1 MPTHSPHLTDVTTI
15 SRRSIYVK
23 LVCVAMFWGG
33 TFIAGRLLANHI
45 DPALAALG
53 RFFVAAVLLLII
65 TLKKE
70 GRLPK
75 LTASQWLLTAAM
87 GATGIAL
94 YNILFFNAL
103 THIEAGRTA
112 LFVSFSPVITAIV
125 ASLIYQEK
133 LSSINWLGIIIAFIG
148 VITIVSR
155 GNIPYLISHFSQS
168 VGIGEISM
176 ACAVMGWIAYTLL
189 GRKILSTLSPLAAT
203 TYAALWGFLF
213 LLLYT
218 LTDIQHHLH
227 SEISLSV
234 ITAILYL
241 SVLGTVVGFV
251 WYYEGIQQLGAAK
264 TVIFNNLVPLFAV
277 IFSALFLNEK
287 ITLSMIIGGLLV
299 VFGVRLTNKK

>member
-1 MPTHSPHLTDVTTI
+1 MPDTAHSAVHTPKVTTI
-15 SRRSIYVK
+15 YIK
-23 LVCVAMFWGG
+23 LVFVAMFWGG
-33 TFIAGRLLANHI
+33 TFIAGRSIASHI

-53 RFFVAAVLLLII
+53 RFLIAAVLLLIV
-65 TLKKE
+65 TLKIE
-70 GRLPK
+70 GKLPK
-75 LTASQWLLTAAM
+75 LNRSQWLLTAAM

-103 THIEAGRTA
+103 SHVEAGRTA
-112 LFVSFSPVITAIV
+112 LFVSFSPAITAIA

-133 LSSINWLGIIIAFIG
+133 LSKLNWLGILIALTG
-148 VITIVSR
+148 VLTIVSR
-155 GNIPYLISHFSQS
+155 GNIPHLISHFSQS

-176 ACAVMGWIAYTLL
+176 AGAVMGWIAYTLL

-203 TYAALWGFLF
+203 TYAALWGFVF
-213 LLLYT
+213 LAIYT
-218 LTDIQHHLH
+218 LINLDHHLNA
-227 SEISLSV
+227 EISFSV
-234 ITAILYL
+234 ITAIIYL
-241 SVLGTVVGFV
+241 GVFGTVVAFV

-277 IFSALFLNEK
+277 LFSTLFLNEK